1 MFRER
6 VIEFVTDLPKSPRD
20 MAERLKKVPLWYKAA
35 SMIIGASLATC
46 QLGKRFGSV
55 TPPPEGTKT
64 PPTETVPPTETPTP
78 FIEPGWILDLEKD
91 QGLLS
96 PEIKK
101 EFEDFDALHPELEGR
116 DVYKFAIQSPIG
128 QIGFATH
135 EVKPEEIETAII
147 AQTKDGKT
155 AVTIPDRTLYV
166 TAKDAASGEYSWSR
180 LLGVATPGATEN
192 TKIISWFYLSEGYP
206 KAEETTLLNLDYPVL
221 AYQMPNNGEFLFWY
235 PVMVDGKPTWSSD
248 YQMAVVS
255 RYESLPEGARKVLF
269 SLLPVEPTSTPEF
282 PPLPQEF
289 LSQIPADKQY
299 EIANGQVLVDG
310 QVWFEMNSAGEWQ
323 DKRPLY
329 WQCGPQIYLNN
340 TRTVV
345 EEARILPTGLQSQ
358 GEFTNLTYLREVSA
372 RTCLTKVNNVPDP
385 LFPDAAIRGKVIFFD
400 LDGKAHEYSIMMG
413 AVDNSGREMG
423 LDIGVVIPDGV
434 MYRSVPI
441 KEALQMLED
450 FYNDSDDKAS
460 RQIDIDFATE
470 DRGAPWILGEYINPN
485 RELLVQLIEALKTG
499 RGFPEN
505 VPEDFFLWVS
515 QVAPI
520 G

>member
-1 MFRER
+1 MKAKAHCSRARGIPYKNLVLCLFL
-6 VIEFVTDLPKSPRD
+6 IGLAACAPSSPLSG
-20 MAERLKKVPLWYKAA
+20 E
-35 SMIIGASLATC
+35 
-46 QLGKRFGSV
+46 GSGSEV
-55 TPPPEGTKT
+55 EGVGSHAPMQTVA
-64 PPTETVPPTETPTP
+64 PTFTPTP
-78 FIEPGWILDLEKD
+78 DFLQLDRIPGLDPLT
-91 QGLLS
+91 
-96 PEIKK
+96 
-101 EFEDFDALHPELEGR
+101 
-116 DVYKFAIQSPIG
+116 FAG
-128 QIGFATH
+128 QEEATTG
-135 EVKPEEIETAII
+135 ET
-147 AQTKDGKT
+147 
-155 AVTIPDRTLYV
+155 Y
-166 TAKDAASGEYSWSR
+166 
-180 LLGVATPGATEN
+180 
-192 TKIISWFYLSEGYP
+192 
-206 KAEETTLLNLDYPVL
+206 
-221 AYQMPNNGEFLFWY
+221 
-235 PVMVDGKPTWSSD
+235 
-248 YQMAVVS
+248 
-255 RYESLPEGARKVLF
+255 SLPEDIFSAARERQLAPIEADGVASRCVNNSCTVMLTDVLVSGAKLQPATDGKVPYGFDGEIGSEALF
-269 SLLPVEPTSTPEF
+269 RFDGLPEGVRATAFVAQEGNPWGLLPGTVVVWFWEGGSKGPATILNPDNPLQIMADKPNSISLTAIDNGLRITRTGPDGVLIDEQTVSF
-282 PPLPQEF
+282 LPPLPSEF
-289 LSQIPADKQY
+289 LAKYPNGGY
-299 EIANGQVLVDG
+299 EIVEGKVMVNGE
-310 QVWFEMNSAGEWQ
+310 VWFEMNSAGEWQ

>member
-1 MFRER
+1 MQT
-6 VIEFVTDLPKSPRD
+6 V
-20 MAERLKKVPLWYKAA
+20 A
-35 SMIIGASLATC
+35 
-46 QLGKRFGSV
+46 
-55 TPPPEGTKT
+55 
-64 PPTETVPPTETPTP
+64 PTFTPTP
-78 FIEPGWILDLEKD
+78 DFLQLDRIPGLDPLTFAGQEEATTGETYSLPEDIFSAARERQLAPIEADGVASRCVNNSCTVMLTDVLVSGAKLQPATDGKVPYGFDGEIGSEALFRFDGLPEGVRATAFVAQEGNPW
-91 QGLLS
+91 GLL
-96 PEIKK
+96 PGTVVVW
-101 EFEDFDALHPELEGR
+101 FWEGGS
-116 DVYKFAIQSPIG
+116 KGPT
-128 QIGFATH
+128 QI
-135 EVKPEEIETAII
+135 
-147 AQTKDGKT
+147 
-155 AVTIPDRTLYV
+155 
-166 TAKDAASGEYSWSR
+166 
-180 LLGVATPGATEN
+180 
-192 TKIISWFYLSEGYP
+192 
-206 KAEETTLLNLDYPVL
+206 LNLDNPL
-221 AYQMPNNGEFLFWY
+221 RIMADKPNSIQITGADNGFIVTTTDAGGAVIDEQRVAFL
-235 PVMVDGKPTWSSD
+235 
-248 YQMAVVS
+248 
-255 RYESLPEGARKVLF
+255 
-269 SLLPVEPTSTPEF
+269 
-282 PPLPQEF
+282 PPLPEEF

-299 EIANGQVLVDG
+299 EVVNGQVLVDG
-310 QVWFEMNSAGEWQ
+310 QVWFEINSAGEWQ